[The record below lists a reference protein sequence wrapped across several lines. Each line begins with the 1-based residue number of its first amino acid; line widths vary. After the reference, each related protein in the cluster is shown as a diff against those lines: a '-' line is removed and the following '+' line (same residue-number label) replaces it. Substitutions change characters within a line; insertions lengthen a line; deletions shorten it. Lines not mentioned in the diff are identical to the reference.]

1 MGWRLRTSVTGHLG
15 AAEVAA
21 VQALVSAAAE
31 ADGFT
36 ALNEAGLLNLQ
47 HPHPG
52 LLHVL
57 ARADG
62 EAGGS
67 EELAGYAQLDAGDV
81 FSTGQLVVVP
91 GRRRHGVGATLLGQ
105 LLVRTPT
112 RLQVW
117 GLGDTEGARALAA
130 RAGLVAV
137 RELLVMTASL
147 ERPLRTPQLPAGTE
161 VRTFVPGRDEAA
173 WLAVNARA
181 FASHPEQGAITVD
194 DLAQRMAEDWFDPAG
209 FFLAEREGRLVGFHW
224 TKQHPDGLGEVYVL
238 GVDPDA
244 GGRGLGGA
252 LLDTGLQH
260 LRDRGDRTVEL
271 YVEGDHVRAVA
282 LYGSRGFAP
291 ANRDVMYAQP

>member
-1 MGWRLRTSVTGHLG
+1 MGWRLRTSVTGQLG
-15 AAEVAA
+15 SAEVAA
-21 VQALVSAAAE
+21 VQDLVSAAATH
-31 ADGFT
+31 DGFT
-36 ALNEAGLLNLQ
+36 SLNEAGLLNLQ

-57 ARADG
+57 ARPDDEAD
-62 EAGGS
+62 
-67 EELAGYAQLDAGDV
+67 ELAGYAQLDAGTA
-81 FSTGQLVVVP
+81 FSTGQLVVAP
-91 GRRRHGVGATLLGQ
+91 GRRRHGVGTALLHQLLGQ
-105 LLVRTPT
+105 TPS

-117 GLGDTEGARALAA
+117 ALGDTEGARALAA

-137 RELLVMTASL
+137 RELLVMTAPL
-147 ERPLRTPQLPAGTE
+147 DQPLRAPRLPAGTT
-161 VRTFVPGRDEAA
+161 VRAFVPGRDEQA
-173 WLAVNARA
+173 WLTVNARA
-181 FASHPEQGAITVD
+181 FASHPEQGAITAD

-209 FFLAEREGRLVGFHW
+209 FFLAERDGRLVGFHW

-252 LLDTGLQH
+252 LLDTGLLH
-260 LRDRGDRTVEL
+260 LRDRGNHTVEL

-282 LYGSRGFAP
+282 LYESRGFAA